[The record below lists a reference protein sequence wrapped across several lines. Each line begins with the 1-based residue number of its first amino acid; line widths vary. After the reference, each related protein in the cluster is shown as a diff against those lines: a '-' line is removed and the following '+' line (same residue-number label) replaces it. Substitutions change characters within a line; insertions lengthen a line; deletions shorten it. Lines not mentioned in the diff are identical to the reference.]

1 MGFSFQHRWAHSPF
15 CRHDVVSSR
24 PAMIHHSIGASRKV
38 SRIIGAVSG
47 PLLAITAASLSNPAS
62 AGGSALPDPQPALRG
77 SYCAGSA
84 QDLAVPT
91 RAGCARISGYI
102 AAGARFGS
110 DERIGGRSD
119 PFAPIEEPAIA
130 GNQASGLTI
139 VGTPTAGGR
148 FLLPASPGDI
158 AR

>member
-1 MGFSFQHRWAHSPF
+1 
-15 CRHDVVSSR
+15 
-24 PAMIHHSIGASRKV
+24 MIHNSIGASRKV

-47 PLLAITAASLSNPAS
+47 PLLAISAASLSNPAS

-84 QDLAVPT
+84 QDLALPT
-91 RAGCARISGYI
+91 RAGC
-102 AAGARFGS
+102 

-130 GNQASGLTI
+130 GNQTSSVTI
-139 VGTPTAGGR
+139 VGAPTGGGR
-148 FLLPASPGDI
+148 FLLPASPADI

>member
-1 MGFSFQHRWAHSPF
+1 
-15 CRHDVVSSR
+15 
-24 PAMIHHSIGASRKV
+24 MIHHSIGASRKV
-38 SRIIGAVSG
+38 SRIIAAVSG
-47 PLLAITAASLSNPAS
+47 PLLAITAASLPNPAS
-62 AGGSALPDPQPALRG
+62 AGGSASPDPQPALGG

-84 QDLAVPT
+84 QDLALPT

-102 AAGARFGS
+102 AAGARISGYIAAGARFGS
-110 DERIGGRSD
+110 DQRIGGRSD

-139 VGTPTAGGR
+139 VGAPTGGGR